1 MAERAT
7 IETMPL
13 VTGGDGVIRI
23 SGTRVSLETVVAAFR
38 DGATPEEIAQ
48 QYPSI
53 PLGDLYEV
61 IGYYL
66 RHEAELNGYL
76 KHRLESARQARTANE
91 TRWPPDG
98 IRSRLAARR
107 PGEPRD

>member
-7 IETMPL
+7 VETMPL
-13 VTGGDGVIRI
+13 VTGGDGVTRI
-23 SGTRVSLETVVAAFR
+23 SGTRVPLETVIAAFR

-66 RHEAELNGYL
+66 RHETELSSYL
-76 KHRLESARQARTANE
+76 GDRVKNSEQTRTSNE
-91 TRWPPDG
+91 TRWTPDG
-98 IRSRLAARR
+98 IRSRLLARR
-107 PGEPRD
+107 

>member
-1 MAERAT
+1 
-7 IETMPL
+7 MPL

-23 SGTRVSLETVVAAFR
+23 SGTRVPIETVIAAFS
-38 DGATPEEIAQ
+38 DGATPEEIGQ

-66 RHEAELNGYL
+66 RHKRDLNSYL
-76 KHRLESARQARTANE
+76 KDRLQNSSQTRFSNEAR
-91 TRWPPDG
+91 WDPDG
-98 IRSRLAARR
+98 IRSRLLTRR
-107 PGEPRD
+107 PGASHD

>member
-7 IETMPL
+7 VEIMPI

-23 SGTRVSLETVVAAFR
+23 SGTRVPIETVIAAFR

-61 IGYYL
+61 IEYYL
-66 RHEAELNGYL
+66 RHEADLSSYL
-76 KHRLESARQARTANE
+76 RDRFQNSEQTRSSNEARWA
-91 TRWPPDG
+91 PDG
-98 IRSRLAARR
+98 IRSRLLARR
-107 PGEPRD
+107 PASHD